1 MAAKISKFASK
12 AKKLKRTGSVIFLD
26 DNGESIEFAVESR
39 SSEEIE
45 ALADKYEQLKPP
57 VPSQKV
63 PSGKGGFKVIEK
75 PNDPEYK
82 KQVSQI
88 SKLHF
93 NHMALMFLAEDERP
107 EGTEEE
113 QLKEIQKVELAGFV
127 GKIVSKGLDLSGLG
141 KEDDESNLDAEVE
154 EERKN

>member
-1 MAAKISKFASK
+1 MGKISKFASK

-26 DNGESIEFAVESR
+26 DNGESVEFLVESR
-39 SSEEIE
+39 SSDEIE
-45 ALADKYEQLKPP
+45 ALAEKYDAMKPP

-63 PSGKGGFKVIEK
+63 PSGKGFKVVER

-82 KQVSQI
+82 KEIAGI

-113 QLKEIQKVELAGFV
+113 QLQEIAKVELAGFV
-127 GKIVSKGLDLSGLG
+127 GKVVSKGLDLSGLG
-141 KEDDESNLDAEVE
+141 KEDNENDLDAEVE

>member
-1 MAAKISKFASK
+1 MAKISKFADK
-12 AKKLKRTGSVIFLD
+12 AKKLKRTDTVIFLD
-26 DNGESIEFAVESR
+26 DNGEAIEFAVESR
-39 SSEEIE
+39 SSETIE
-45 ALADKYEQLKPP
+45 ALAEKYDAMKPP

-63 PSGKGGFKVIEK
+63 PSGKSFKVIER

-82 KQVSQI
+82 KAVAQI
-88 SKLHF
+88 SKTHF

-113 QLKEIQKVELAGFV
+113 QLKAIHEVELAGFV

-141 KEDDESNLDAEVE
+141 KDEEGEELDAAVE

>member
-1 MAAKISKFASK
+1 MAKISKFKDK

-26 DNGESIEFAVESR
+26 DNGESIEFLVESR

-45 ALADKYEQLKPP
+45 ALAEKYDAMKPP

-88 SKLHF
+88 SKIHF

-107 EGTEEE
+107 EGTEAE
-113 QLKEIQKVELAGFV
+113 QLKEIQEVELAGFV

-141 KEDDESNLDAEVE
+141 KEDEDNDVDVEIE

>member
-1 MAAKISKFASK
+1 MGRISKFADK

-26 DNGESIEFAVESR
+26 DNGESVEFAVESR

-45 ALADKYEQLKPP
+45 ALAEKYEALKPA

-63 PSGKGGFKVIEK
+63 PSGKSFKVIER

-82 KQVSQI
+82 KAAAQI

-113 QLKEIQKVELAGFV
+113 QLAEIQKVELAGFV

-141 KEDDESNLDAEVE
+141 KDDEENDIDENIE
-154 EERKN
+154 DERKN